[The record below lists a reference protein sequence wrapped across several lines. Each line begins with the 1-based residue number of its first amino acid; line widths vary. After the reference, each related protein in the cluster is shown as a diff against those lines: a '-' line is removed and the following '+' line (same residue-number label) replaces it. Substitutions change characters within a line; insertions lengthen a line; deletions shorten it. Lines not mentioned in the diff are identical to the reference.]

1 MKTEIK
7 ERKEETADNWLFGS
21 VFGLTL
27 EHIEHI
33 AIAIRQFVSITVA
46 PIQNCKKTTK
56 HKKPLLQ
63 QKLPVLQ
70 FVLWLELKIIVIWYV
85 KNV

>member
-1 MKTEIK
+1 
-7 ERKEETADNWLFGS
+7 LFGS

-46 PIQNCKKTTK
+46 QIQNCKKTTK
-56 HKKPLLQ
+56 HKKLSSTTTVVTIHFLIRTQ
-63 QKLPVLQ
+63 NNCNL
-70 FVLWLELKIIVIWYV
+70 
-85 KNV
+85 

>member
-1 MKTEIK
+1 
-7 ERKEETADNWLFGS
+7 LFGS

-46 PIQNCKKTTK
+46 PIQNCKNNKTQKTSFTTK
-56 HKKPLLQ
+56 VTGITIRFMIRTQNNCNLVCKECLNISILSTSY
-63 QKLPVLQ
+63 LM
-70 FVLWLELKIIVIWYV
+70 
-85 KNV
+85 